1 MTTAKYSFDEEFQ
14 SCVVALAL
22 RDVDFCI
29 RTDGLIRPE
38 YFTSEI
44 EGSLFAIWQDHFQTY
59 RRLPADPGVIKEVLK
74 KGIVESRIRK
84 DMISDVKGKLISLV
98 ALDIDDSKFII
109 DKVAEFAKHQ
119 ALSDAILRSVDLIE
133 KGDFNKVEEIVRKAN
148 EVGCDNT
155 LGVYDYVGESAGRKT
170 YRDDLTAGR
179 IIHSGIPTGIGPMD
193 AMLYHRGWGRKE
205 LSLIMGGAKSG
216 KTTML
221 IDAARAACL
230 LGYNILYVTLE
241 VASKIV
247 AERLD
252 ASISE
257 IPFSE
262 IGIRSEEAFDAVN
275 AAMAKGGAFKLHEFP
290 SGSMTPQNLNR
301 LISRYKSMSI
311 KFDLVVVD
319 YADLMIPTRHM
330 DDTIENSKRI
340 YIDLRGIAQEHDL
353 AMLTATQTNREG
365 MKAAI
370 AKMTDISDDINKART
385 CDLLISINATADE
398 VTKGIRRLYFAA
410 SRNQAADITIKI
422 QTALDR
428 GKFIARIL
436 SVD

>member
-1 MTTAKYSFDEEFQ
+1 MA
-14 SCVVALAL
+14 ALAL

-44 EGSLFAIWQDHFQTY
+44 EGSLFAIWQDHFQEY
-59 RRLPADPGVIKEVLK
+59 RRLPADPGVIKEVLA
-74 KGIVESRIRK
+74 KGISESRIRK
-84 DMISDVKGKLISLV
+84 DMIPDVKAKLKHLISLK
-98 ALDIDDSKFII
+98 IDDRDFII
-109 DKVAEFAKHQ
+109 DKVSEFAKHQ

-133 KGDFNKVEEIVRKAN
+133 KKEFDAVVEITRKAN
-148 EVGCDNT
+148 EVGCDDT
-155 LGVYDYVGESAGRKT
+155 LGSYDYVGESLGRKT
-170 YRDDLTAGR
+170 YRDDLAAGK
-179 IIHSGIPTGIGPMD
+179 IVHSGIPTGIGPMD

-230 LGYNILYVTLE
+230 LGYNVLYVTLE

-257 IPFSE
+257 IPFAE
-262 IGIRSEEAFDAVN
+262 IAVRAEEAFDAVN
-275 AAMAKGGAFKLHEFP
+275 AVMAKGGVFKLHEYP

-301 LISRYKSMSI
+301 LISRYEAMSV

-319 YADLMIPTRHM
+319 YADLMIPTRTM
-330 DDTIENSKRI
+330 DDVIENSKRI

-365 MKAAI
+365 MKAAV
-370 AKMTDISDDINKART
+370 AKLTDISDDINKART

-410 SRNQAADITIKI
+410 SRNQAADITIKV

>member
-1 MTTAKYSFDEEFQ
+1 MTTATYSFDEEFQ
-14 SCVVALAL
+14 SCVTALAL

-44 EGSLFAIWQDHFQTY
+44 EGSLFAIWQDHFQMY
-59 RRLPADPGVIKEVLK
+59 RRLPADAGVIKEVLA
-74 KGIVESRIRK
+74 KGIKESRIRK
-84 DMISDVKGKLISLV
+84 DMIPDVKVKLAELI
-98 ALDIDDSKFII
+98 ALKITDSEFII

-133 KGDFNKVEEIVRKAN
+133 KGDFDTVEEVVRKAN
-148 EVGCDNT
+148 EVGCDDT
-155 LGVYDYVGESAGRKT
+155 LGAYDYVGESLGRKT
-170 YRDDLTAGR
+170 LRDDIAAGR
-179 IIHSGIPTGIGPMD
+179 VVHTGIPTGIGPMD
-193 AMLYHRGWGRKE
+193 TMLYHKGWGRKE

-230 LGYNILYVTLE
+230 LNFNVLYVTLE

-262 IGIRSEEAFDAVN
+262 VADRAEEVHDAVN
-275 AAMAKGGAFKLHEFP
+275 AAMGKGGIFKLHEYP
-290 SGSMTPQNLNR
+290 SGSMTPQDLNR
-301 LISRYKSMSI
+301 LISRYHAMGT

-319 YADLMIPTRHM
+319 YADLMVPTRTM
-330 DDTIENSKRI
+330 DDVIENSKRI
-340 YIDLRGIAQEHDL
+340 YIDLRGIAQEHDI
-353 AMLTATQTNREG
+353 AMLSATQTNREG
-365 MKAAI
+365 MKAAV

-398 VTKGIRRLYFAA
+398 VTNGIRRLYFAA
-410 SRNQAADITIKI
+410 SRNQAADVTIKI

-428 GKFIARIL
+428 GKFIAKIL
-436 SVD
+436 AVE

>member
-1 MTTAKYSFDEEFQ
+1 MTATYSFDEGFQ

-44 EGSLFAIWQDHFQTY
+44 EGSLFAIWQDYFQMY
-59 RRLPADPGVIKEVLK
+59 RRLPASPGVVKEVLT

-84 DMISDVKGKLISLV
+84 DMIPDVKGKLAELL
-98 ALDIDDSKFII
+98 ALDIDDRDFII
-109 DKVAEFAKHQ
+109 DKVSEFAKHQ

-133 KGDFNKVEEIVRKAN
+133 KKEFDEVEDIVRKAN
-148 EVGCDNT
+148 EVGCDDT
-155 LGVYDYVGESAGRKT
+155 LGAYDYVGESLGRKT
-170 YRDDLTAGR
+170 YRDDLAAGR
-179 IIHSGIPTGIGPMD
+179 IVYSGIPTGIGPMD
-193 AMLYHRGWGRKE
+193 ALLYHRGWGRKE

-230 LGYNILYVTLE
+230 LGFNVLYVTLE

-257 IPFSE
+257 IPFAE
-262 IGIRSEEAFDAVN
+262 IAVRSEEAFDTVN
-275 AAMAKGGAFKLHEFP
+275 AAMKSGGIFKLHEYP
-290 SGSMTPQNLNR
+290 SGSMNPQDLNR
-301 LISRYKSMSI
+301 LISRYKSMSV

-319 YADLMIPTRHM
+319 YADLMVPTRYM
-330 DDTIENSKRI
+330 DDSIENSKRI

-353 AMLTATQTNREG
+353 AMLSATQTNREG
-365 MKAAI
+365 MKSAI
-370 AKMTDISDDINKART
+370 AKMTDVSDDINKVRT
-385 CDLLISINATADE
+385 CDLLISINATAEE
-398 VTKGIRRLYFAA
+398 VTNGIRRLYFAA
-410 SRNQAADITIKI
+410 SRNQAADVTIKI
-422 QTALDR
+422 QTALER
-428 GKFIARIL
+428 GKFVAKIL
-436 SVD
+436 SVE

>member
-1 MTTAKYSFDEEFQ
+1 MTATTYSFDEEFQ
-14 SCVVALAL
+14 SCVAALAL

-59 RRLPADPGVIKEVLK
+59 RRLPADAGVIKEVLT
-74 KGIVESRIRK
+74 KGIKESRIRK
-84 DMISDVKGKLISLV
+84 DMIPGVKGKLAELI
-98 ALDIDDSKFII
+98 ALKITDREFII
-109 DKVAEFAKHQ
+109 DKVSEFAKHQ

-133 KGDFNKVEEIVRKAN
+133 KGEFDAVVEVTRKAN
-148 EVGCDNT
+148 EVGCDDT
-155 LGVYDYVGESAGRKT
+155 LGAYDYVGESLGRKSL
-170 YRDDLTAGR
+170 RDDMAAGR
-179 IIHSGIPTGIGPMD
+179 IVHNGIPTGIGPMD
-193 AMLYHRGWGRKE
+193 AMLYHKGWGRKE

-230 LGYNILYVTLE
+230 LGFNVLYVTLE

-262 IGIRSEEAFDAVN
+262 VMDRAEEVHDAIN
-275 AAMAKGGAFKLHEFP
+275 AAMSKGGIFKLHEYP
-290 SGSMTPQNLNR
+290 SGSMTPQDLNR
-301 LISRYKSMSI
+301 LISRYKAMGTQ
-311 KFDLVVVD
+311 FDLVVVD
-319 YADLMIPTRHM
+319 YADLMVPTRTM
-330 DDTIENSKRI
+330 DDVIENSKRI

-353 AMLTATQTNREG
+353 AMLSATQTNREG
-365 MKAAI
+365 MKAAV

-398 VTKGIRRLYFAA
+398 VTNGIRRLYFAA
-410 SRNQAADITIKI
+410 SRNQAADVTIKV

-428 GKFIARIL
+428 GKFIAKIL

>member
-1 MTTAKYSFDEEFQ
+1 MTTATYSFDEEFQ

-59 RRLPADPGVIKEVLK
+59 RRLPADPGVIKEVLT
-74 KGIVESRIRK
+74 KGIKESRIRK
-84 DMISDVKGKLISLV
+84 DMIPDVKGKLAELI
-98 ALDIDDSKFII
+98 ALKIADSEFII

-133 KGDFNKVEEIVRKAN
+133 KGDFDTVEEVVRKAN
-148 EVGCDNT
+148 EVGCDDT
-155 LGVYDYVGESAGRKT
+155 LGAYDYVGESLGRKT
-170 YRDDLTAGR
+170 LRDDMAAGR
-179 IIHSGIPTGIGPMD
+179 IVHSGIPTGIGPMD

-230 LGYNILYVTLE
+230 LGFNVLYVTLE

-257 IPFSE
+257 IPFTE
-262 IGIRSEEAFDAVN
+262 VAARAEEVHDAIN
-275 AAMAKGGAFKLHEFP
+275 AAMAKGGIFKLHEYP
-290 SGSMTPQNLNR
+290 SGSMNPQDLNR
-301 LISRYKSMSI
+301 LISRYHSMGT

-319 YADLMIPTRHM
+319 YADLMVPTRTM
-330 DDTIENSKRI
+330 DDVIENSKRI

-353 AMLTATQTNREG
+353 AMLSATQTNREG
-365 MKAAI
+365 MKAAV
-370 AKMTDISDDINKART
+370 AKMTDISDDIDKART

-398 VTKGIRRLYFAA
+398 VTNGIRRLYFAA
-410 SRNQAADITIKI
+410 SRNQAADVTIKV

-428 GKFIARIL
+428 GKFIAKIL
-436 SVD
+436 AVE